1 MNKTIKTLCL
11 IFSLLFLTSIG
22 FAKDKKENNWETDF
36 IQALQKGKADRS
48 QENGGL
54 GYKAAESSV
63 LEKAIKKALDQKAP
77 PCETMKIAIDLQYQA
92 YSVISSIFSQGAEV
106 NLNQLCMCATE
117 SGINKQIVAK
127 AAKETVTPLGTPVF
141 PRDEIVQAQ
150 CLNDVG
156 LGYTQ
161 LTLPPPPIKAAAAP
175 NPVSA
180 FTAGI

>member
-1 MNKTIKTLCL
+1 MG
-11 IFSLLFLTSIG
+11 LLFLTTLG
-22 FAKDKKENNWETDF
+22 FAEQKKENNWEKDF
-36 IQALQKGKADRS
+36 VQALQKGKAKNLNKS
-48 QENGGL
+48 GGL
-54 GYKAAESSV
+54 GYQAAENSV

-77 PCETMKIAIDLQYQA
+77 PCETMKIAVDLQYQA
-92 YSVISSIFSQGAEV
+92 YDVISNIFSQGAEV

-127 AAKETVTPLGTPVF
+127 AANETVTPLGKPVY

-161 LTLPPPPIKAAAAP
+161 QNQPPPPIDP
-175 NPVSA
+175 PVPPVPVSA